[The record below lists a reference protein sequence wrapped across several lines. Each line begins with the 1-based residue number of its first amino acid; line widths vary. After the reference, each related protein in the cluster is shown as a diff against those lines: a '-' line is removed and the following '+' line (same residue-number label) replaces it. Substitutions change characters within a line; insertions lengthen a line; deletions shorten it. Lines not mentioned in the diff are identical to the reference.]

1 MFPQAN
7 RLHEEECPLWP
18 LMGLKSPKFILL
30 KTEDVRP
37 TKTVQTPNFVS
48 FNDWTVI
55 IMTNF

>member
-1 MFPQAN
+1 MFPQAI
-7 RLHEEECPLWP
+7 RLHEEECPLRP

-37 TKTVQTPNFVS
+37 TKTVQTPDFVS

>member
-7 RLHEEECPLWP
+7 RLHEEESPLWP

-30 KTEDVRP
+30 ETEEVRP
-37 TKTVQTPNFVS
+37 TKTVQTPNYVS